1 MIKRIVMQVRYQVEL
16 LPSPQLQRHAQV
28 KQTVSNII
36 SREALRNMIDFF
48 FFFYCMK
55 VLIELYVHN
64 FLRKDCP
71 KRKNC
76 NINCSSKS
84 ISKTE
89 CKWSKKYFDNGISNV
104 SILYC

>member
-1 MIKRIVMQVRYQVEL
+1 MQVRYQVEL

-36 SREALRNMIDFF
+36 SREALRNMID

-89 CKWSKKYFDNGISNV
+89 CK
-104 SILYC
+104 

>member
-1 MIKRIVMQVRYQVEL
+1 MQVRYQVEL

-48 FFFYCMK
+48 FYCMK
-55 VLIELYVHN
+55 VLIELYVYN

-89 CKWSKKYFDNGISNV
+89 CK
-104 SILYC
+104 